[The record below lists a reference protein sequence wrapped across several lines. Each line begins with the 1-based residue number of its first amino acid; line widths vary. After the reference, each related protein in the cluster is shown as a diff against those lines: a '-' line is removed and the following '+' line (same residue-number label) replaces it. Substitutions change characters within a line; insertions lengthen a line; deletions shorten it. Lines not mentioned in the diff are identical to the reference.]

1 MQIPITGSIEMFNLY
16 KQDIHRARKPTK
28 LWYKEAKKIESS
40 VSTLLGPN
48 GMHKM
53 TEDGEILTS
62 GKDVLDNIELGPM
75 AEPITESVNAQYR
88 EFGDGTT
95 SLALL
100 LSRLISK
107 ANELSAEGVPM
118 PMIISGYRKAMDATI
133 SAVEMETRKIDRK
146 DIERV
151 IRHSVSGS
159 SADEDAIVS
168 VIRDSILFLKEPDED
183 NITILTEQGGEGSE
197 VIMGLKMDYNRVRDD
212 MPEKMYDVKIAL
224 LDKVAPRKS
233 SLDMKLSITSREA
246 YRAAAEM
253 ERNQMK
259 EFVGKLEEM
268 GVGAVFSEG
277 EVDARAA
284 EMMAK
289 KGIMGFEK
297 VKGDDMKE
305 IAEATGAQKINMTS
319 LSENDLGFVGILD
332 DSREEGC
339 IGGVC
344 VT

>member
-1 MQIPITGSIEMFNLY
+1 MFNLY
-16 KQDIHRARKPTK
+16 KHDMHRARKPSK

-40 VSTLLGPN
+40 VSTMLGPN
-48 GMHKM
+48 GMYKM
-53 TEDGEILTS
+53 TESGEVLTS

-107 ANELSAEGVPM
+107 ANELSGEGVPM
-118 PMIISGYRKAMDATI
+118 PTIISGYRKAMDAAI
-133 SAVEMETRKIDRK
+133 SAVGRESRKMERKN
-146 DIERV
+146 IESV
-151 IRHSVSGS
+151 IKHSVAGS
-159 SADEDAIVS
+159 PADEDAIVS

-183 NITILTEQGGEGSE
+183 DITVLTEQGGEGSE
-197 VIMGLKMDYNRVRDD
+197 VIVGLKLDYNRIRDD
-212 MPEKMYDVKIAL
+212 MPEKMYDVKVAL
-224 LDKVAPRKS
+224 LDKVAPRKT
-233 SLDMKLSITSREA
+233 SLDMKISITSREA
-246 YRAAAEM
+246 YRAASEM

-259 EFVGKLEEM
+259 DFVGRLEEI

-277 EVDARAA
+277 EIDARAA

-289 KGIMGFEK
+289 RGIMGFEK
-297 VKGDDMKE
+297 VKEDDMKE
-305 IAEATGAQKINMTS
+305 ISEATGAQKINMMS

-332 DSREEGC
+332 DSQEEGC